1 MATSYAVGPAETLL
15 VGETIGECFERI
27 VKTFPDN
34 EALISRSQKR
44 RFTYRELKKE
54 VDRFARGLICLGL
67 GRGDRVGIWSP
78 NNFEWII
85 AQFATPKIGA
95 ILVNINPAYR
105 VAELE
110 YALKQSAITTLI
122 LAPAFKKS
130 NYIAMINDLIPEV
143 KRSESSRLRISGYP
157 ELRHIIV
164 LGDERYSGMYT
175 WQDIMQMES
184 ETTIEK
190 LEAKE
195 KEQQFDDPIN
205 IQYTS
210 GTTGFPKGATLSHH
224 NILNNAY
231 FSGEAMKFTSTD
243 RLCIPIPFYHCF
255 GMVLSNLLCV
265 THGSTMIL
273 PSDSFSPETVLET
286 VEEEKCTALH
296 GVPTMFISELE
307 HSDFSRY
314 DLTSLR
320 TGIMAG
326 APCPIEVM
334 KNVVNKMG
342 CREIT
347 IAYGMTETSPVSFQ
361 TRVDDPLELR
371 VTTVGRVHPHVE
383 SKIVDPETK
392 KIVERGTPGELL
404 VRGYLVMLGYW
415 NNPSATSGSIDDARW
430 MHTGDLAVMNDEGYV
445 NIVGRSKDMISRAG
459 EKVFPREVEE
469 FLYTHPKIS
478 DAQLIGVP
486 SRYYGE
492 EVMAW
497 IKLKE
502 GEEATVQEILEFC
515 EGKIAHF
522 KIPKYIKF
530 VKEFPTTVTG
540 KIQKYKMR
548 EIAIAELQLKETAKI
563 ESA

>member
-1 MATSYAVGPAETLL
+1 MATSYAVGPAETPL

-34 EALISRSQKR
+34 EALISRSQKL

-54 VDRFARGLICLGL
+54 VDRFARGLLHLGL

-78 NNFEWII
+78 NNFEWIV
-85 AQFATPKIGA
+85 AQFATPKIGT

-110 YALKQSAITTLI
+110 YALKQSGINTLI

-130 NYIAMINDLIPEV
+130 NYIAMINDLMPEV
-143 KRSESSRLRISGYP
+143 KRSESSKLRISGYP

-164 LGDERYSGMYT
+164 LGDERHSGMYT
-175 WQDIMQMES
+175 WKDITEMAS
-184 ETTIEK
+184 ETTFEK
-190 LEAKE
+190 LEEKE

-231 FSGEAMKFTSTD
+231 FSGEAMKFSSTD

-286 VEEEKCTALH
+286 VEQEKCTALH

-307 HSDFSRY
+307 HSDFSRR

-347 IAYGMTETSPVSFQ
+347 IAYGMTETSPVSLQ

-383 SKIVDPETK
+383 AKIIDPETK

-415 NNPSATSGSIDDARW
+415 NNPSSTSESIDDARW

-486 SRYYGE
+486 SSYYGE

-502 GEEATVQEILEFC
+502 GEDA
-515 EGKIAHF
+515 
-522 KIPKYIKF
+522 
-530 VKEFPTTVTG
+530 
-540 KIQKYKMR
+540 
-548 EIAIAELQLKETAKI
+548 
-563 ESA
+563 